1 MSRVANIIRH
11 TLLAASFCLS
21 TGMAHAET
29 LTIYSARTEEL
40 LKPILDAY
48 QKETGVNIRVVNNR
62 EAVLLDQLKAE
73 GRRTRAD
80 MLITVDAGNL
90 WLASEAGVLRPI
102 RSKALQK
109 AIPAN
114 LRDPSNHWFGL
125 GIRART
131 VFFNTDKL
139 KANDIISYED
149 LADPRWKGR
158 LCLRTSKK
166 VYNQSLVAMLIA
178 EHGEAKTESIVR
190 GWVNNLATP
199 PFSDDTRLLE
209 AIAAGQCEVGIANT
223 YYFGRYKASQPNAKV
238 DIAWPNQKT
247 DGVHINISGAGVT
260 RHAKNPA
267 TAQRFLEWMAS
278 EKGQSLFADINM
290 EYPANPNVKPAELV
304 SAWGPFKASSLN
316 VSQAGKLQRR
326 ATQLMDRVG
335 YR

>member
-1 MSRVANIIRH
+1 MSRVANIFRH

-73 GRRTRAD
+73 GRRTSAD

-90 WLASEAGVLRPI
+90 WLAAEAGVLRPI
-102 RSKALQK
+102 RSKTLQN

-114 LRDPSNHWFGL
+114 LRDPSNQWFGL

-223 YYFGRYKASQPNAKV
+223 YYFGRYKVSQPNAKV
-238 DIAWPNQKT
+238 DIAWPNQKA
-247 DGVHINISGAGVT
+247 DGVHINISGAGIT

-267 TAQRFLEWMAS
+267 AAQRFLEWMAS

>member
-1 MSRVANIIRH
+1 MSRIANVFRQS
-11 TLLAASFCLS
+11 LLAASLCLS
-21 TGMAHAET
+21 TGFAYAET

-73 GRRTRAD
+73 GRRTSAD

-90 WLASEAGVLRPI
+90 WLAAEAGVLRPI
-102 RSKALQK
+102 RSVALQK

-114 LRDPSNHWFGL
+114 LRDPSNQWFGL

-139 KANDIISYED
+139 KASDIISYED

-209 AIAAGQCEVGIANT
+209 AIAAGQCDVGIANT
-223 YYFGRYKASQPNAKV
+223 YYFGRYKVSQPNAKV
-238 DIAWPNQKT
+238 DIAWPNQKA
-247 DGVHINISGAGVT
+247 DGVHINISGAGIT

-267 TAQRFLEWMAS
+267 AAQRFLEWMAS
-278 EKGQSLFADINM
+278 EKGQSLFADVNM
-290 EYPANPNVKPAELV
+290 EYPANPSVKPAESV
-304 SAWGPFKASSLN
+304 SAWGTYKASSLN
-316 VSQAGKLQRR
+316 VIQAGKLQRR